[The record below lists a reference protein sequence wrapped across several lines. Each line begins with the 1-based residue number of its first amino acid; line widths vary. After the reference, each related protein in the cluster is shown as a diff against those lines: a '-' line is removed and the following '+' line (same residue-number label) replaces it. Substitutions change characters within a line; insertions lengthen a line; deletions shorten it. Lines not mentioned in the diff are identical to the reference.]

1 MDRSFDNAVFRSSFD
16 LALKKKKKL
25 SFKLHL
31 SIKVLLIEPL
41 QVSARAYVAYFVQ

>member
-1 MDRSFDNAVFRSSFD
+1 MLCSGSLSILF
-16 LALKKKKKL
+16 KKKKKL